1 MPVQKFKTKIVEIEA
16 IRFTGENVEELATWT
31 GKRFRAV
38 TKVGVGKKL
47 LEAKNADDTSVAA
60 VLDFHGEVFDEL
72 HQTWI
77 NVAVG
82 QWIVKGAK
90 GEFYPCDDETFH
102 WKYEE
107 VKDPDFTMTGT
118 LEYRDGEVVA
128 EGFEVIASPG
138 HNAEDFEPVDP
149 KDVIRKVAK

>member
-1 MPVQKFKTKIVEIEA
+1 MPVQKFRTKIVEIEA
-16 IRFTGENVEELATWT
+16 VRFTGDNTSELVEWT
-31 GKRFRAV
+31 DKRFRDV
-38 TKVGVGKKL
+38 TKVGIGKKL
-47 LEAKNADDTSVAA
+47 LEKHDAEGAVG

-107 VKDPDFTMTGT
+107 VKDPDFTMSGT
-118 LEYRDGEVVA
+118 LEYRDGEVTA
-128 EGFEVIASPG
+128 EGFEFVPG
-138 HNAEDFEPVDP
+138 VHAEPVRFDGQT
-149 KDVIRKVAK
+149 